1 MRPLLVLLKIA
12 ILTVGLTAACNSPPT
27 PTTTGPINVTA
38 FSGRIVFDNSEDIY
52 TVNADGTDLKQLTDN
67 PGAEFDPMWSPD
79 GKQIVY
85 RDSRRGMNQDD
96 EIYVMNADGSSQT
109 NLSNSPSSNEWGPAW
124 SPDGK
129 QIAFNSDRE
138 GGLPQLF
145 VMQADGSDWKQLG
158 EQEAEYPSW
167 SPDGSRIV
175 FMSSAG
181 STYDIYVINSDG
193 SNLVRLTDAVGEDGW
208 PAWSPDGQKIVFES
222 ERDDCRRSD
231 RSDCGN
237 SGDIGPFFD
246 LWVMNPDGS
255 EQMRLTEIFG
265 QFSAWSPEGQY
276 VIFNS
281 FGGLF
286 VIRTDGSD
294 TAQLPINGV
303 GTELLFS
310 DWIP

>member
-1 MRPLLVLLKIA
+1 MRPIFVLLYIA
-12 ILTVGLTAACNSPPT
+12 ILTVWLTTACSSPSTPAAM
-27 PTTTGPINVTA
+27 GPIDVTT
-38 FSGRIVFDNSEDIY
+38 FSGQIVFDNSEDIF
-52 TVNADGTDLKQLTDN
+52 TINADGTDLKQLTKN

-79 GKQIVY
+79 GTQIVY

-129 QIAFNSDRE
+129 QIAFNSNHA
-138 GGLPQLF
+138 GGLPQLYI
-145 VMQADGSDWKQLG
+145 MNADGSNWKQLG

-181 STYDIYVINSDG
+181 SSYDIYIINSDG
-193 SNLVRLTDAVGEDGW
+193 SNLIRLTDTPGEDGW

-222 ERDDCRRSD
+222 ERDDCRLSD
-231 RSDCGN
+231 RPDCET

-255 EQMRLTEIFG
+255 EQTRLTEKFA
-265 QFSAWSPEGQY
+265 QFSAWSPDSQY

-286 VIRTDGSD
+286 VIRPDGSD
-294 TAQLPINGV
+294 IVPLPINGA